1 MSRTCSRCGSHIPE
15 GHVICPTCG
24 APVPKSSQ
32 YVRCSHCHRRVP
44 AHLAVCPHCGRELK
58 PWRVDKWV
66 AVISLLFLFGLWLFF
81 GNGLHV
87 LGETRSALAA
97 LLPPRI
103 TPVTQ
108 EVASVATATPTMIP
122 ATATPVIPTATLAP
136 VDTPIVEPTATA
148 TTTSEQPATATETP
162 TPTTTPTPTPK
173 PQPDV
178 YVVKAGDTLSG
189 IAEQV
194 DRTVAALAAYNK
206 IKDPTSIRVGQ
217 ELRIPP
223 ADYTPPTP
231 TPKRPTKTPTPRPT
245 ATPSIT
251 LAAPAL
257 LSPGDTTP
265 FHGQDALIE
274 LVWQALPTG
283 IPAGAEYVVRIGV
296 KVGENQ
302 VDWRLTEPTGNSTH
316 YRVPAWLFGQAPQ
329 QFGRAYVWY
338 VQVGR
343 VTRDGDDVQIIPI
356 SHPSEHRVFYW
367 N

>member
-1 MSRTCSRCGSHIPE
+1 
-15 GHVICPTCG
+15 
-24 APVPKSSQ
+24 
-32 YVRCSHCHRRVP
+32 
-44 AHLAVCPHCGRELK
+44 
-58 PWRVDKWV
+58 
-66 AVISLLFLFGLWLFF
+66 
-81 GNGLHV
+81 
-87 LGETRSALAA
+87 
-97 LLPPRI
+97 
-103 TPVTQ
+103 
-108 EVASVATATPTMIP
+108 
-122 ATATPVIPTATLAP
+122 
-136 VDTPIVEPTATA
+136 
-148 TTTSEQPATATETP
+148 
-162 TPTTTPTPTPK
+162 
-173 PQPDV
+173 
-178 YVVKAGDTLSG
+178 VVKAGDTLSG